1 MADARST
8 GDLSGSN
15 NREKGKHGEDIAV
28 ARLLQDGYRIIERNY
43 RCRYGE
49 IDIVAMDAGDV
60 IFVEVKSRKSDR
72 FGLPEEAVGT
82 TKQKKISKVA
92 LQYLQEKGLT
102 DHNVRFD
109 IVAIR
114 FLPQGNRVKII
125 KDAFDL
131 GC

>member
-8 GDLSGSN
+8 ENLSESN
-15 NREKGKHGEDIAV
+15 NREKGKQGEDIA
-28 ARLLQDGYRIIERNY
+28 AACLRKDGYRIVERNY

-49 IDIVAMDAGDV
+49 IDIIAMDAGNV
-60 IFVEVKSRKSDR
+60 VFVEVKSRKSDH
-72 FGLPEEAVGT
+72 FGSPEEAVGI

-92 LQYLQEKGLT
+92 LNYLQEKELT
-102 DHNVRFD
+102 GHNARFD
-109 IVAIR
+109 IVAVR
-114 FLPQGNRVKII
+114 FMPQGNRVNII